1 MSGPTV
7 AEVSGWARELIAG
20 VEGRYFGNRS
30 AVEHCVASLLC
41 RGHLLL
47 EDLPGTGKTLLA
59 RAIATELGVRFK
71 QVQCTPDLMPSDI
84 LGVSVYNPR
93 TEGFVFKEGPIV
105 TNFLLVDEIN
115 RATPRTQSALL
126 EAMAEGQ
133 VSVEG
138 RSLKLPEPFVLVAT
152 QSPAESEG
160 TFPLPEVQKDRF
172 FLTLTLGY
180 PSPATERRILSGE
193 AERSEPAVREK
204 GGEPKRLLSMQEA
217 VLSVHVASS
226 LARYIM
232 AVVGRTRSDS
242 RLAMGISPRGSLALY
257 KGAQALAAIRGRDYV
272 VPEDVKEIA
281 PAVLASRI
289 LLKSGQAGRGL
300 NPAEYLEE
308 LLATVAVPGYEG

>member
-1 MSGPTV
+1 MSAPTV
-7 AEVSGWARELIAG
+7 AELSDWASALIAD
-20 VEGRYFGNRS
+20 VEGRFFGNRS
-30 AVEHCVASLLC
+30 AVEQCVIAVLC
-41 RGHLLL
+41 RGHLLI

-59 RAIATELGVRFK
+59 RSIATALGGRFK

-93 TEGFVFKEGPIV
+93 TEGFVFKEGPII

-138 RSLKLPEPFVLVAT
+138 RTVRLPAPFILVAT

-180 PSPATERRILSGE
+180 PSPATERRILSGG
-193 AERSEPAVREK
+193 AERSDRPAPESA
-204 GGEPKRLLSMQEA
+204 GEPGRLIAMQETI
-217 VLSVHVASS
+217 LSVHVAPS

-232 AVVGRTRSDS
+232 AVVGRTRTDT
-242 RLAMGISPRGSLALY
+242 RLAMGVSPRGSLALY
-257 KGAQALAAIRGRDYV
+257 KGAQALAAIRGRDYI

-289 LLKSGQAGRGL
+289 LLKTEHAGRGL
-300 NPAEYLEE
+300 TGAGYLSE
-308 LLATVAVPGYEG
+308 LFASVEVPGYKS